1 MQLLTIIRSFF
12 LLFFFAFSMRSTLS
26 FHNSGSRKKGGAPVR
41 FPSLSY
47 TTRMK
52 NSLQTCEETVNKRVI
67 KEKAALSS

>member
-1 MQLLTIIRSFF
+1 
-12 LLFFFAFSMRSTLS
+12 MRSTLS
-26 FHNSGSRKKGGAPVR
+26 FHHSGSRKKGGAPVR